1 MFQYYIV
8 KNRLIKLM
16 NDYQGFYLDMNKLN
30 LDSKIDISSE
40 FYPATPFI
48 MLMNKKLFYL
58 SSTLNARDPSYIRGK
73 LEINL
78 YVNAVFKTEE
88 IAPIINTI
96 ATHLYSKK
104 GTKISILT
112 SVGINVKRDY
122 TVSIYNNLISPQ
134 AVIIDIKSEDVVDVY
149 VKAVTPEILG
159 MIGSGDYS
167 FEMFG
172 DLGSY
177 EAIEQQI
184 SGEYLYDKSISLNSF
199 PAKEMISKSN
209 LDFTMDVIFQIET
222 LDYITSMFE
231 MLVEFSD
238 KLELVI
244 PQSREGFI
252 EGKYNLEMFN
262 DLSDLEAIENIIE
275 AKYNL
280 DIESELFA
288 ALVDYV
294 KSIQEYKSGLDMLLD
309 SLGITSFN
317 VEVSQ
322 EFGSSITF
330 KMEDYGDMSFNVTI
344 DSGLILDVDV
354 GFTDNLT
361 EVDIGKM
368 NLLIDIS
375 NDILNIFEAVEMNVS
390 EGEIDLNID
399 VLMRHLRVYN
409 LGDHDNKS
417 LESIDNYTLEELS
430 EQFFS

>member
-16 NDYQGFYLDMNKLN
+16 NDYQGFYLDMNKFN
-30 LDSKIDISSE
+30 FDSKIDISSE

-48 MLMNKKLFYL
+48 MLMNKKAFYL
-58 SSTLNARDPSYIRGK
+58 SSTLNARDLSYIRGK

-96 ATHLYSKK
+96 ATHLYSKR

-112 SVGINVKRDY
+112 LVGINVKRDY
-122 TVSIYNNLISPQ
+122 TVGIYNNLISPQ
-134 AVIIDIKSEDVVDVY
+134 AVIIDVKSEDVVDVY
-149 VKAVTPEILG
+149 VKTVTPEILE
-159 MIGSGDYS
+159 MISSGEYS

-177 EAIEQQI
+177 ESIEQQI
-184 SGEYLYDKSISLNSF
+184 SGKYLYDKSISLNSF
-199 PAKEMISKSN
+199 PSKEMISKSN
-209 LDFTMDVIFQIET
+209 LDFTMDIIFQAET
-222 LDYITSMFE
+222 LNYITSMFE
-231 MLVEFSD
+231 LLVEFSD

-262 DLSDLEAIENIIE
+262 DLSDREAIENIIE
-275 AKYNL
+275 AKYNF

-288 ALVDYV
+288 ALVDYI
-294 KSIQEYKSGLDMLLD
+294 KSIQKYKSELDMLLE

-322 EFGSSITF
+322 EFSSSITL
-330 KMEDYGDMSFNVTI
+330 KMEDYGDMSFNVNI
-344 DSGLILDVDV
+344 DSRLILDVDV

-361 EVDIGKM
+361 EVDIGNM
-368 NLLIDIS
+368 NLLINIS
-375 NDILNIFEAVEMNVS
+375 NDILNIFEAIEMNVS
-390 EGEIDLNID
+390 EGEVDLSIG
-399 VLMRHLRVYN
+399 VLMRQWRVYD